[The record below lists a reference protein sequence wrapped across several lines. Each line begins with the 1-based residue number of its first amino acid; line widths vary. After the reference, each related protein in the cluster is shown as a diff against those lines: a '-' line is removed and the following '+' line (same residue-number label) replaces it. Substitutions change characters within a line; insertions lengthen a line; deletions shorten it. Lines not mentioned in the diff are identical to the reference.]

1 MNEFSFSVR
10 LCQSQKCSHFWLV
23 DGKSRREFTV
33 HQCFCK
39 ASKLLI
45 RSSLLLCILWGTKR
59 MCLSQSCLSECRP
72 FIVPILYL
80 APSLPGIG
88 LSSPGVWD
96 LHGMRI
102 SSLGGAKVCC
112 MYVSNT
118 RFLFNGNACPS
129 TMLCTLKCL
138 VAIIWNTVCAK
149 LLPLCDLGKKN

>member
-1 MNEFSFSVR
+1 
-10 LCQSQKCSHFWLV
+10 
-23 DGKSRREFTV
+23 
-33 HQCFCK
+33 
-39 ASKLLI
+39 
-45 RSSLLLCILWGTKR
+45 

-88 LSSPGVWD
+88 LSSPGAWD

-118 RFLFNGNACPS
+118 RFLPQWQCMSKHNAMHIKMFGGDYLEYSLRKIAPI
-129 TMLCTLKCL
+129 
-138 VAIIWNTVCAK
+138 V
-149 LLPLCDLGKKN
+149 